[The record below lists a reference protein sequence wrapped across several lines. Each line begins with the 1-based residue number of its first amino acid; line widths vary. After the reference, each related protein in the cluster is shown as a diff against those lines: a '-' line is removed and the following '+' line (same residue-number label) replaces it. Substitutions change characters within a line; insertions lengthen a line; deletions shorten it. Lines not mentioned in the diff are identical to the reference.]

1 MGGEDAH
8 KMKLLRL
15 ALTTPNP
22 PDTYQHQDLTA
33 SRCRWSRAQT
43 HYTEDYCIHTDICA
57 SGKGT
62 RARWKETSTPMDCVF
77 PTCKFCGKGRK
88 TAGKI
93 GNAGVIMLSNNHPE
107 YFELKRISS
116 YYKLRETAGLT
127 SGGPM
132 NPDCLV

>member
-1 MGGEDAH
+1 MESRTDPLHRGLLYTYRYVLLERGLGQDVSQWILRIALRGEIIEDG
-8 KMKLLRL
+8 LR
-15 ALTTPNP
+15 
-22 PDTYQHQDLTA
+22 
-33 SRCRWSRAQT
+33 
-43 HYTEDYCIHTDICA
+43 DILFVSH
-57 SGKGT
+57 SG
-62 RARWKETSTPMDCVF
+62 KETSTPMNCVF

-127 SGGPM
+127 SGGPR
-132 NPDCLV
+132 NLIALSEDCSDEE